1 MNPYRVTKCVCKNI
15 TFKEIKV
22 YAENHDMYSV
32 EELRDAGICS
42 SKCRMCDPYIR
53 MMLKTGEIDFKP
65 GAFLGNK
72 AG

>member
-1 MNPYRVTKCVCKNI
+1 MTPYRVTKCVCKKI

-22 YAENHDMYSV
+22 YVEEHGVQDV
-32 EELRDAGICS
+32 EELRDAGVCS

-53 MMLKTGEIDFKP
+53 LMMETGETEFKP